1 MKDRAAGNG
10 KRIAGEAMA
19 FSLFFDAQ
27 DHELVRMVNDFL
39 NRDKEESSVLYR
51 IAPGLHP
58 NGILQLTSSR
68 VHRVAWALI
77 LLLNLSEHSSPEERL
92 TALRRLREETQAF
105 ARTTFRYNTARVLV
119 QLMKDIL
126 RNRDDVPV
134 QLQLA
139 HDFYRAATG
148 KPRIV
153 RALLKRYF
161 LVEMPEDLS
170 QRAFD
175 HYVHDAYTSGRK
187 SPTHLIMDAWVKGVN
202 YLTVI
207 YNFRIHRDG
216 ARELVRAAE
225 IMGVTLRMGVKF
237 RRLWRGRPVGM
248 VWIPRGFSG
257 SDGFFK
263 FLDQPEMREMAEQGD
278 AILSRQ
284 WEAYGPLIDEYNT
297 RYRPV
302 LNRRFGIEVP
312 PLTRDE
318 FSASVS
324 RMHPSRIRF
333 AECIHKRTLLTMK
346 GMEPF
351 WREAYADATEQERE
365 AMRDAMREKNGFSPA
380 TVLQEWLDAAY
391 AASGIETL
399 GIPRQE
405 ENEPDNRKEEH
416 GLPGLLRALSRLT
429 SDYRA
434 ALCLDGMT
442 PAEVL
447 QLLYECDGFITHLE
461 MDHPRDWT
469 DERISAMQTINR
481 LRENINSGN
490 PVGLK
495 HSILRHLET
504 FPETACDY
512 QCLRDFLH
520 NIPGFMRHYME
531 RPLGIFVGSGSSGRS
546 DWGARYGMGFVVLE
560 TLPRHA
566 RKEQYGRRGR
576 PRLPLY
582 YGICRQEE
590 RIYTAD
596 ETMGPVG
603 RFLSR
608 RFPLLYGR
616 HGRKKNRWLLHLET
630 LNVTKQGNIIALG
643 GYIPFSGNML
653 SLTAPEKQLRPPLRI
668 TDLNTKAYD
677 VFMIL
682 AGFIPAFATFCF
694 TQEGPMRY
702 LGAPLWFG
710 ITGLRNIIQ
719 AVVSGGGL
727 YRKSHLSWSD
737 YISWTRVSESLFYS
751 GMAVP
756 LLELGVRVLLLQ
768 HLLGLTADKYPFP
781 VFLAMA
787 AVNGL
792 YIACHTI
799 YRGLPRKSAYANAF
813 RNILA
818 IPLVMVYSNAL
829 GGLLVLAGLSA
840 AAAGA
845 VINSMAAVV
854 SKTAS
859 NTMGGIIGGY
869 FDRKNM
875 MRLRFNDYNSK
886 LKKLSSCQIRLE
898 LLFPYEDSFHMLMR
912 PEKLLN
918 SPDEAVRALGTELAV
933 HALDLMYFWYYQPLA
948 MPAARRI
955 LRGRQPQER
964 FSFVRFQYI
973 LEQHAELYQLILS
986 GLMGRR
992 FRWALSFYLENSTKY
1007 LTEINRK
1014 LLEPGDRALAPALRD
1029 EEKNEADEFP
1039 SPPKN

>member
-1 MKDRAAGNG
+1 
-10 KRIAGEAMA
+10 MA

-39 NRDKEESSVLYR
+39 NRDKEEGSAVYR
-51 IAPGLHP
+51 IAPELHP

-68 VHRVAWALI
+68 VYRVAWALI

-92 TALRRLREETQAF
+92 TALRRLRQETQAF
-105 ARTTFRYNTARVLV
+105 AQTTFRYNAARVLV

-126 RNRDDVPV
+126 RNRDDIPV
-134 QLQLA
+134 QLRLA

-207 YNFRIHRDG
+207 YNYRIHRDG
-216 ARELVRAAE
+216 AHELVRAAE
-225 IMGVTLRMGVKF
+225 IMGITLRMGVKF
-237 RRLWRGRPVGM
+237 RRLWRGRPVAV

-257 SDGFFK
+257 ADGFFK
-263 FLDQPEMREMAEQGD
+263 FLEQPGMKEMSKNGE
-278 AILSRQ
+278 AILDRQ
-284 WEAYGPLIDEYNT
+284 WEAYGPLIDEYNA
-297 RYRPV
+297 RYRPE
-302 LNRRFGIEVP
+302 LNERFGIEVP
-312 PLTRDE
+312 PLTQDE

-333 AECIHKRTLLTMK
+333 AECIHKRTILAMK
-346 GMEPF
+346 SMEPF
-351 WREAYADATEQERE
+351 WRQTYAEATEEKRK
-365 AMRDAMREKNGFSPA
+365 AMREALLKKNRFSPA
-380 TVLQEWLDAAY
+380 DVLREWLDAAY
-391 AASGIETL
+391 AASGIETMGL
-399 GIPRQE
+399 AEE
-405 ENEPDNRKEEH
+405 ENTSAHKREDH
-416 GLPGLLRALSRLT
+416 DLPGLLRSFSQLT

-434 ALCLDGMT
+434 ALCIDGLS
-442 PAEVL
+442 PEQVL
-447 QLLYECDGFITHLE
+447 QILYECNGLITHIE
-461 MDHPRDWT
+461 MDHPRDWS
-469 DERISAMQTINR
+469 DEQIETMQTINR
-481 LRENINSGN
+481 LRESINSGN
-490 PVGLK
+490 PAALK
-495 HSILRHLET
+495 YSILRHLET
-504 FPETACDY
+504 LPDTICDY
-512 QCLRDFLH
+512 QCLKDLLH
-520 NIPGFMRHYME
+520 NIPRFIHHYME
-531 RPLGIFVGSGSSGRS
+531 RPLGVFVGSGSSGRS
-546 DWGARYGMGFVVLE
+546 DWGAQYGMGFVVLE
-560 TLPRHA
+560 TLPPHA
-566 RKEQYGRRGR
+566 RKEQYGGNGR

-582 YGICRQEE
+582 YGISRQEE

-596 ETMGPVG
+596 ETMGPMG

-608 RFPLLYGR
+608 CFPLLYGR
-616 HGRKKNRWLLHLET
+616 HGHKKNRWLLHLEN
-630 LNVTKQGNIIALG
+630 LNVTSQGNIIALG
-643 GYIPFSGNML
+643 GYIPFPGNML
-653 SLTAPEKQLRPPLRI
+653 SLTAPEKVLPPSRRI

-677 VFMIL
+677 IVMIL
-682 AGFIPAFATFCF
+682 AGFIPAFITFWF

-702 LGAPLWFG
+702 LGAPIWFG
-710 ITGLRNIIQ
+710 ITGFRNIIQ

-727 YRKSHLSWSD
+727 YRQSHLSWNN

-751 GMAVP
+751 GVSVP
-756 LLELGVRVLLLQ
+756 LLELVVRVILLQ
-768 HLLGLTADKYPFP
+768 HFLGLTADTHPFL

-799 YRGLPRKSAYANAF
+799 YRGLPRKSAYINAF

-818 IPLVMVYSNAL
+818 IPLVMVYNNAL
-829 GGLLVLAGLSA
+829 DGILILAGFSA
-840 AAAGA
+840 VEVGS
-845 VINSMAAVV
+845 IISSMAAVV

-859 NTMGGIIGGY
+859 DTMGGMIGGY

-886 LKKLSSCQIRLE
+886 LRKLSSCQIRLE

-918 SPDEAVRALGTELAV
+918 SSDKAVHELAKELAV

-948 MPAARRI
+948 MLAARRI
-955 LRGRQPQER
+955 LRRRQPQER
-964 FSFVRFQYI
+964 FSFVCFQSI
-973 LEQHAELYQLILS
+973 LEQHAELSQLILS
-986 GLMGRR
+986 GLMGRK
-992 FRWALSFYLENSTKY
+992 FRWALSFYLENSTRY
-1007 LTEINRK
+1007 LAEINRK
-1014 LLEPGDRALAPALRD
+1014 LLCPGDKALALRH
-1029 EEKNEADEFP
+1029 EKTVGDKEP
-1039 SPPKN
+1039 L